1 MDRLRQPRR
10 RLQGQF
16 PRLRRRSPT
25 ATYTSEYGATLPARV
40 YRVARDQERYSVTVV
55 DYRPIEKLL
64 TEKAKTCPPFADER
78 CTGIGAGFAVGY
90 GYWKTDVRG
99 ALVWAS
105 WQFMQR
111 DAKVTHYMW
120 NFIDLV
126 EGHQLQLTN
135 NADKSRT
142 FVAIYMHENR
152 LYILEGTVP
161 DGDPEPG
168 LFQQSLGFVDKDGNG
183 VRYRDY
189 YDNDY
194 PAPPTTGR
202 PVRARV
208 QRVPGLLRKVVRNDA
223 ASVSSRRA
231 AGRGVCRRARAT
243 QWRHIIR
250 TATTST
256 PSPTSRAW

>member
-1 MDRLRQPRR
+1 MRCISFVMAALVLLAVTPARGQEWIEFVSRDDGFRVNFPTQPTVTDTT
-10 RLQGQF
+10 F
-16 PRLRRRSPT
+16 M
-25 ATYTSEYGATLPARV
+25 SEYGAALPAKV
-40 YRVARDQERYSVTVV
+40 FSVKHDQERYSVTVV
-55 DYRPIEKLL
+55 DYRGIEKLL
-64 TEKAKTCPPFADER
+64 TEKSKQCPPFADER
-78 CTGIGAGFAVGY
+78 CTGIGAGAAVGF
-90 GYWKTDVRG
+90 GYWKTDIRG

-152 LYILEGTVP
+152 LYIAEGTVP

-183 VRYRDY
+183 IRYRDY

-194 PAPPTTGR
+194 PPP
-202 PVRARV
+202 PLVR
-208 QRVPGLLRKVVRNDA
+208 
-223 ASVSSRRA
+223 
-231 AGRGVCRRARAT
+231 GRGTGPAPAAPGAAPQGGAR
-243 QWRHIIR
+243 
-250 TATTST
+250 
-256 PSPTSRAW
+256 

>member
-1 MDRLRQPRR
+1 MRVTPALAAALVLLSATPVLAQWTDFVSREDGFRVN
-10 RLQGQF
+10 F
-16 PRLRRRSPT
+16 PGTPK
-25 ATYTSEYGATLPARV
+25 ATDTTFMSEYGAALPARV
-40 YRVARDQERYSVTVV
+40 YRVVRDQESYSVTVV

-64 TEKAKTCPPFADER
+64 TEKAKACPPFADER
-78 CTGIGAGFAVGY
+78 CTGIGAGFAVGA
-90 GYWKTDVRG
+90 GYWKTDIRG

-111 DAKVTHYMW
+111 DATVTHYMW

-161 DGDPEPG
+161 EGEPEPG
-168 LFQQSLGFVDKDGNG
+168 LFQQSLGFVNKDGNG
-183 VRYRDY
+183 IRYRDY

-194 PAPPTTGR
+194 PPPPLNRPPGGAPPG
-202 PVRARV
+202 
-208 QRVPGLLRKVVRNDA
+208 G
-223 ASVSSRRA
+223 
-231 AGRGVCRRARAT
+231 G
-243 QWRHIIR
+243 
-250 TATTST
+250 TAPQSG
-256 PSPTSRAW
+256 AK

>member
-1 MDRLRQPRR
+1 MRLITIVTAALVLLSVAPVPAQEWTDFVSRED
-10 RLQGQF
+10 GF
-16 PRLRRRSPT
+16 KVNSPSAPKVT
-25 ATYTSEYGATLPARV
+25 EATYMSEYGAMLPARV
-40 YRVARDQERYSVTVV
+40 YLVARDQERYSVTVV
-55 DYRPIEKLL
+55 DYRGIEKLL
-64 TEKAKTCPPFADER
+64 TEKSKQFPPFADER
-78 CTGIGAGFAVGY
+78 CTGIGAGAAVGF
-90 GYWKTDVRG
+90 GYWKTDIRG

-152 LYILEGTVP
+152 LYISEGTVP

-183 VRYRDY
+183 IRYRDY

-194 PAPPTTGR
+194 PPP
-202 PVRARV
+202 PRV
-208 QRVPGLLRKVVRNDA
+208 G
-223 ASVSSRRA
+223 
-231 AGRGVCRRARAT
+231 GRGGGAAPAAT
-243 QWRHIIR
+243 G
-250 TATTST
+250 AT
-256 PSPTSRAW
+256 PQGGAK

>member
-1 MDRLRQPRR
+1 MRPIRALAAALVLLSATPALAQWTDFVSREDGFRVN
-10 RLQGQF
+10 F
-16 PRLRRRSPT
+16 PGTPN
-25 ATYTSEYGATLPARV
+25 ATDTTFMSEYGAALPARV
-40 YRVARDQERYSVTVV
+40 YRVVRDQERYSVTVV

-78 CTGIGAGFAVGY
+78 CTGIGAGFAVGA

-111 DAKVTHYMW
+111 DARVTHYMW

-161 DGDPEPG
+161 EGEPEPG

-183 VRYRDY
+183 IRYRDY

-194 PAPPTTGR
+194 PPPPLNRPTGG
-202 PVRARV
+202 A
-208 QRVPGLLRKVVRNDA
+208 VPG
-223 ASVSSRRA
+223 
-231 AGRGVCRRARAT
+231 GAT
-243 QWRHIIR
+243 
-250 TATTST
+250 A
-256 PSPTSRAW
+256 PGGAK